1 MKKENPFSI
10 EDTINVLKNSRSTLI
25 PYLGI
30 ATSDF
35 QDQPIYPPYI
45 LGQTLNP
52 ASDWEIEVDKKIKN
66 GQETPEKLPNFYLQT
81 KDYIKRSKELS
92 NNMFRF
98 SFDFGRLCPKEGE
111 FNQKLMSDYIKI
123 IALIKARG
131 QEPMIT
137 LNHFTM
143 PKFLLKLDK
152 EGNIQKGGWENP
164 DIQKHFQFYI
174 KNVFQF
180 LSDNEQIASTLKDTG
195 LNKDEQE
202 KILSEGLVKYFISIN
217 EPSILITS
225 GYIFGTFP
233 PFKKKDFSHLGQVLS
248 QLVNAHDMTQAEL
261 DRSGIKNY
269 KLGVAHGWNYFDGVF
284 GQIIDQSFN
293 KGVFQ
298 KFERTGLYS
307 DFLGLQYYCRLT
319 LPDIGNKDRN
329 YSDHPEFG
337 DIYPPG
343 IYQLLQKMNHQ
354 YPQKEIFVTEF
365 GFSDNS
371 DKKRPYWIMETIN
384 YVLRAKKQGVPV
396 RGMLLWTLI
405 NNFEWSLGTQQ
416 KFGLFDESELRQP
429 LKSSLENEGVKS
441 WEAWQIFI
449 KTISNPNSENIEKLQ
464 KIYDTAK
471 SQFENSK

>member
-10 EDTINVLKNSRSTLI
+10 EDTINFLKNSRTTLI
-25 PYLGI
+25 PYLGV

-35 QDQPIYPPYI
+35 QSQPIYPPYRSD
-45 LGQTLNP
+45 QKLNP
-52 ASDWEIEVDKKIKN
+52 TSDWEIEVYKKIKN
-66 GQETPEKLPNFYLQT
+66 NRETPEKLSNFYLQT
-81 KDYIKRSKELS
+81 EDYIKRSKEIG
-92 NNMFRF
+92 NNMFRL

-131 QEPMIT
+131 QEPIVT

-164 DIQKHFQFYI
+164 DVQRHFQFYI

-180 LSDNEQIASTLKDTG
+180 LSDNEQIATTLKDTG

-233 PFKKKDFSHLGQVLS
+233 PFRKNDISRLGHVLS
-248 QLVNAHDMTQAEL
+248 QLIDAHDMTQTEL
-261 DRSGIKNY
+261 DLSGIKNY
-269 KLGVAHGWNYFDGVF
+269 KLGVAHGWNYFDGIF

-293 KGVFQ
+293 KGVFR

-319 LPDIGNKDRN
+319 SPDISNKNRN

-343 IYQLLQKMNHQ
+343 VYQLLQKMNHQ

-384 YVLRAKKQGVPV
+384 YVLKAKKEGIPIK
-396 RGMLLWTLI
+396 GMLLWTLI
-405 NNFEWSLGTQQ
+405 NNFEWSFGTQQ
-416 KFGLFDESELRQP
+416 KFGLFDESELKQP
-429 LKSSLENEGVKS
+429 LKSSLENEGIKS
-441 WEAWQIFI
+441 WEVWQIFI

-464 KIYDTAK
+464 KTYDIAK